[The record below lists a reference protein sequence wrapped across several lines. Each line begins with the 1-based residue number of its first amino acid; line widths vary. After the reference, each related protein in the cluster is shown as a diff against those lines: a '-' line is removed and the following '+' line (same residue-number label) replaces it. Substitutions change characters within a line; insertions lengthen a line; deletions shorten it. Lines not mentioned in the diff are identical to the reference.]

1 MKDSHG
7 NLENEILNV
16 IWKFEENNCDTNITV
31 NDVFNMLNAGPSPR
45 AYTTIKTVMDRLVEK
60 KLLVRNKIGKKFC
73 YNSTESRIE
82 LAQKAIQKL
91 ARQYFHND
99 MQLLMR
105 AVETEC
111 LQPTR

>member
-7 NLENEILNV
+7 NLETEILNA
-16 IWKFEENNCDTNITV
+16 IWRFEENNCDTNITV
-31 NDVFNMLNAGPSPR
+31 NDVFNFMNAGTMPR

-60 KLLVRNKIGKKFC
+60 ELLVRNKIGKKFC
-73 YNSTESRIE
+73 YNSTESRNQV
-82 LAQKAIQKL
+82 AQKAIQKL

-99 MQLLMR
+99 MRMLLS

-111 LQPTR
+111 LQPVR